1 MHKIIAFI
9 PARKGSKGLKNKNF
23 RKINGK
29 SLLEITINS
38 AKKDLPKEIL
48 VESKED
54 KKIAELKIDKKNK
67 SEEKLN

>member
-38 AKKDLPKEIL
+38 AKK
-48 VESKED
+48 V
-54 KKIAELKIDKKNK
+54 KIIDNIYI
-67 SEEKLN
+67 STDRS